1 MQHVTAL
8 SNFVRNGNYSE
19 DNVAYLLEDLDITK
33 KQLIKRT
40 FKYLNSQ
47 LGEFRKNDYYIQ
59 ILSNTV
65 DLIYL
70 LCNEQD
76 FTEEEVQYNRERI
89 KKARETI
96 LSYANKHKNMD
107 LYDMANKLDEIILD
121 KNVSV
126 EDMLK
131 LIKALIER
139 YEDVDIIKKFINT
152 NKGSIIVN
160 NSELFEFVF
169 QKTLDALEKHSE
181 KIYYY
186 ITLLKLTYNSK
197 IDRKKY
203 VDRLDELK
211 QNNIFTYEIYLII
224 NGFKRGLTPDEIF
237 EKYELIEKLQSP
249 KIILPK
255 PLTPTTPIITIDRSS
270 KTMLRDDALSIKKDG
285 NNYIVGIHIT
295 DAASQIEYDGI
306 EYKQAKNN
314 YRCVYMGG
322 EKSVRMFSQPREK
335 SLSLDERK
343 PRKTISLYVIM
354 NNSGDILDYYIQE
367 DEIIVSKNLSYLQ
380 SEDMLNYLSDTGFE
394 QSIYELFLLAS
405 ALEKKNPIRREYWE
419 KKEQS
424 SGDAKKKPTNF
435 KSDVIVREFMVLYN
449 QLLAMNA
456 KEMKI
461 PYTYRT
467 QEEEYISGLITD
479 LDIKLDDTT
488 KKILKGIY
496 LESKYTHIPTYH
508 NGLGVEC
515 YSHSG
520 DPSRR
525 FGDLYNQYL
534 MHQFYFNDIDIAFD
548 YDDFLKQIE
557 YFNQRNEELALMKS
571 EYTRQYRLTKKH

>member
-59 ILSNTV
+59 ILSNTI

-169 QKTLDALEKHSE
+169 QKTLDALENHSE

-203 VDRLDELK
+203 IDRLDELK

-255 PLTPTTPIITIDRSS
+255 PLTPTTPIITIDQ
-270 KTMLRDDALSIKKDG
+270 
-285 NNYIVGIHIT
+285 V
-295 DAASQIEYDGI
+295 
-306 EYKQAKNN
+306 KQ
-314 YRCVYMGG
+314 C
-322 EKSVRMFSQPREK
+322 
-335 SLSLDERK
+335 
-343 PRKTISLYVIM
+343 
-354 NNSGDILDYYIQE
+354 
-367 DEIIVSKNLSYLQ
+367 
-380 SEDMLNYLSDTGFE
+380 
-394 QSIYELFLLAS
+394 YE
-405 ALEKKNPIRREYWE
+405 
-419 KKEQS
+419 
-424 SGDAKKKPTNF
+424 
-435 KSDVIVREFMVLYN
+435 M
-449 QLLAMNA
+449 
-456 KEMKI
+456 
-461 PYTYRT
+461 
-467 QEEEYISGLITD
+467 
-479 LDIKLDDTT
+479 
-488 KKILKGIY
+488 
-496 LESKYTHIPTYH
+496 
-508 NGLGVEC
+508 
-515 YSHSG
+515 
-520 DPSRR
+520 
-525 FGDLYNQYL
+525 
-534 MHQFYFNDIDIAFD
+534 MH
-548 YDDFLKQIE
+548 
-557 YFNQRNEELALMKS
+557 
-571 EYTRQYRLTKKH
+571 